1 MIQAKLIE
9 LALKALF
16 KTDVFKSL
24 IDYKD
29 KPNSADLAVQKVAE
43 ELKAQKVKHDALIG
57 MVKGFSGQ
65 IDKIE
70 NALKPIKSAVGKFED
85 QIKIIEK
92 IAHPPAIS
100 TKDINELKEKANQ
113 VTEMAGWFKKM
124 KKITILKSIFK

>member
-16 KTDVFKSL
+16 KTDVFQSL
-24 IDYKD
+24 IKYKD
-29 KPNSADLAVQKVAE
+29 EPNGADLAVKKVIEDLNTQKI
-43 ELKAQKVKHDALIG
+43 KHDALIG
-57 MVKGFSGQ
+57 MVKGFSSQ

-70 NALKPIKSAVGKFED
+70 NALKPIKSTVGKFED
-85 QIKIIEK
+85 QIKTIEK

-113 VTEMAGWFKKM
+113 VTEMSGWFKKM